1 MTWDPTDDQRA
12 RENRVR
18 KAVEIAGWM
27 WHRHLDAITVAG
39 WDTATLR
46 KVAREAGVNPP
57 HDGSPTWDL
66 VAEGLTRWEVERTG
80 KREHLDEHA
89 AWCAG
94 CGWLLLHPTGNEGAE
109 PLAVDSP
116 PETDLA
122 GPGDPPVIEV
132 DEELVGAYVEAM
144 LEAGDSWPRGWC
156 ALTALGP
163 VDPPKACTVLVDS
176 QDPAVVDDVPCGKP
190 AVVRTPTATGADVWR
205 CAHHPPLAGE
215 WGARL
220 DWAPSRCILPLRCF
234 CGRHEI
240 TGWTPAGDTVLD
252 QQAIASGKRRS
263 SPRRYAEARAA
274 VS

>member
-39 WDTATLR
+39 WDAATLR
-46 KVAREAGVNPP
+46 KVARAAGVNPP
-57 HDGSPTWDL
+57 RDGSPTWDL

-89 AWCAG
+89 DWCAG
-94 CGWLLLHPTGNEGAE
+94 CGWLVLHPTGNDDAE
-109 PLAVDSP
+109 PLAVESP
-116 PETDLA
+116 PATDVAPASDLPAAPILVDHFPKGWVELA
-122 GPGDPPVIEV
+122 
-132 DEELVGAYVEAM
+132 
-144 LEAGDSWPRGWC
+144 
-156 ALTALGP
+156 ALGP
-163 VDPPKACTVLVDS
+163 VDPPRACTVLVDS
-176 QDPAVVDDVPCGKP
+176 PDPAAVDDVPCGAP
-190 AVVRTPTATGADVWR
+190 AVVRMPTSTGADVWR
-205 CAHHPPLAGE
+205 CAQHPPLAGE
-215 WGARL
+215 WGHGL
-220 DWAPSRCILPLRCF
+220 NHAPSRCILPLRCF

-263 SPRRYAEARAA
+263 SPRRYAVGLPPRRRYTQAA
-274 VS
+274 